1 MAKDTGNVGDAETG
15 IRPRL
20 STNPKVLL
28 PVLSLTYTTWLT
40 SMFFPLIGLAQMH
53 SCAFV
58 RFRSTIA
65 ETVISYF
72 ELLICWYGL
81 YEHFTAI
88 QSNVIKSD

>member
-1 MAKDTGNVGDAETG
+1 MAMDTGNVGDAETG

-20 STNPKVLL
+20 STNPEVLL

-40 SMFFPLIGLAQMH
+40 SMFFSIIGLAQMH

-65 ETVISYF
+65 EMVGLCF
-72 ELLICWYGL
+72 EWQIYLCSLFERC
-81 YEHFTAI
+81 
-88 QSNVIKSD
+88 Q